1 MKPKPNIRIDKLL
14 GELGLHPHSLDPD
27 EAATDIEK
35 STPPTPIRFTGPCG
49 KSCYSSEA
57 NARKSGNRI
66 KSHGTNTSF
75 LRSYFCPECKA
86 WHLTSAKNIGSSKS
100 SGTTRNAGRNA
111 GRNRRNHPQSPS
123 SDES

>member
-1 MKPKPNIRIDKLL
+1 MKPKPNKRIDKLL
-14 GELGLHPHSLDPD
+14 GELGLHPDALDPD
-27 EAATDIEK
+27 EAAANLEN
-35 STPPTPIRFTGPCG
+35 SALVTPIRLNGPCG

-66 KSHGTNTSF
+66 KSHGANTSF
-75 LRSYFCPECKA
+75 FRSYFCPECKA
-86 WHLTSAKNIGSSKS
+86 WHLTSAKNIGTSKS
-100 SGTTRNAGRNA
+100 SGTTRNA